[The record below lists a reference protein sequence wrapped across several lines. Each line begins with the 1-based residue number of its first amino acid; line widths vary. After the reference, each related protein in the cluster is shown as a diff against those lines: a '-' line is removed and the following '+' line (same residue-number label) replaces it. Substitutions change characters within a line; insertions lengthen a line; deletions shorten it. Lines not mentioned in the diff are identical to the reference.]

1 MLRKI
6 RKMPGAQ
13 VANLPERVSAKK
25 PELSINF
32 ILCNRLFVLAH
43 LCRLAVCAP
52 GLRRHQ
58 FLVEKH

>member
-1 MLRKI
+1 
-6 RKMPGAQ
+6 MPGAQ